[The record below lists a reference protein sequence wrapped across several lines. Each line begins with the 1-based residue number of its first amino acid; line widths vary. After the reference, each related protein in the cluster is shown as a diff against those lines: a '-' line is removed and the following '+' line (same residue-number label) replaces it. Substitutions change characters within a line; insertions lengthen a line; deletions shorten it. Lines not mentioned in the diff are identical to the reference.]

1 MVLNATVNN
10 ISIYPG
16 GRFYW
21 RRKPDYPG
29 KTTDLSKVID
39 KFYHIMLFRV
49 HLAMS
54 RIRTYNFS
62 CDMH

>member
-16 GRFYW
+16 GQFYW

-49 HLAMS
+49 HLAMRGIQTHNVS
-54 RIRTYNFS
+54 GDRY
-62 CDMH
+62 